1 VENREDKALAPQKPI
16 DGFAA
21 SIELP
26 EGHQLILGELPPGT
40 VVEVATWQGVGRPDD
55 SANRFLLTAD
65 GPGLK
70 KRRIRDTQAIET
82 TEQISIS
89 STASNFVAPERINTS
104 HKDSYLGVGNIPSD
118 PADVVVTKNAGGSS
132 GLRNF
137 GKGIFTV
144 IAVFSIFS
152 VVLNV
157 LGVSVTVPT
166 EGPKTSLGKVTDSL
180 VLYKR
185 STAFENNVALVS
197 SSRIDGVRRVVI
209 GASSTFDGQS
219 IGLLTTNGTVL
230 VNPNTI
236 AGKSFL
242 VLPYVGKVL
251 KPLFN

>member
-1 VENREDKALAPQKPI
+1 VSSENLPQRAI

-70 KRRIRDTQAIET
+70 KRRIRESQAIESA
-82 TEQISIS
+82 EQISIS
-89 STASNFVAPERINTS
+89 STASNFITPEKINTAHS
-104 HKDSYLGVGNIPSD
+104 DSYLGVGVITDEPINAVSD
-118 PADVVVTKNAGGSS
+118 SRTPGSS

-137 GKGIFTV
+137 GRGLFTV
-144 IAVFSIFS
+144 VAVFSIFS
-152 VVLNV
+152 VVLNF

-166 EGPKTSLGKVTDSL
+166 EGPKTSLGNVTDSL

-185 STAFENNVALVS
+185 STVFENNVALVS
-197 SSRIDGVRRVVI
+197 SSKNDGVRRVVI
-209 GASSTFDGQS
+209 GASSTFDAQS
-219 IGLLTTNGTVL
+219 IGLSTTNGTVL